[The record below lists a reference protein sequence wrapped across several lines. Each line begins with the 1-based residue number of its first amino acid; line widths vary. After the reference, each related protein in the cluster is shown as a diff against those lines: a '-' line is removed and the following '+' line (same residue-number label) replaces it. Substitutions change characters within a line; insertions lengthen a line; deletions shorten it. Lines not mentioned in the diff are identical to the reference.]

1 MEQSSDVVIRDM
13 VAEDY
18 DEVYRLWT
26 HIHGFGLRS
35 IDDSR
40 EGVTRFL
47 RRNPT
52 TSVVAE
58 RDGRIVGSILCGH
71 DGRQATFYHV
81 CVDRDCRKQGI
92 ATKMVKRALLALR
105 EEGIS
110 KVMLVAFVTNE
121 VGNTFWQKI
130 GWTPRR
136 DFNSYEFKINEANIT
151 KFVE

>member
-1 MEQSSDVVIRDM
+1 
-13 VAEDY
+13 
-18 DEVYRLWT
+18 
-26 HIHGFGLRS
+26 
-35 IDDSR
+35 
-40 EGVTRFL
+40 
-47 RRNPT
+47 
-52 TSVVAE
+52 
-58 RDGRIVGSILCGH
+58 
-71 DGRQATFYHV
+71 
-81 CVDRDCRKQGI
+81 
-92 ATKMVKRALLALR
+92 MVKRALLALR